1 MIWRHFPWT
10 LRDHQHTLTFVL
22 LCLYAVYRHGASW
35 YLGGV
40 SAMALLVALGN
51 YLRTY
56 LTVLA
61 GVRASKQLHLD
72 VRPITY
78 IAQG

>member
-1 MIWRHFPWT
+1 LETFPIDFE
-10 LRDHQHTLTFVL
+10 RPPERPLTFVL
-22 LCLYAVYRHGASW
+22 LCLCAVYRHGASW

-72 VRPITY
+72 VRHPQHPTP
-78 IAQG
+78 